1 MIRIN
6 QADKASIRRGIS
18 PKNADPGNV
27 SSIGLPKR
35 AFMAG
40 MEVVIATRNTKIKL
54 EKAFVF
60 DGNKGILIIPIPAT
74 IADDKIS
81 QKSPIP
87 LICLKS
93 KIQLG
98 YPLKDENIL

>member
-1 MIRIN
+1 
-6 QADKASIRRGIS
+6 
-18 PKNADPGNV
+18 
-27 SSIGLPKR
+27 
-35 AFMAG
+35 MAG
-40 MEVVIATRNTKIKL
+40 MEVVIATRNTKRKL
-54 EKAFVF
+54 EKAFIF
-60 DGNKGILIIPIPAT
+60 EGNKGILTIPMPAI

-81 QKSPIP
+81 QKLSII

>member
-6 QADKASIRRGIS
+6 QADKASIRSGIS

-40 MEVVIATRNTKIKL
+40 MEVVIVTNNTKRKL
-54 EKAFVF
+54 EKAFIF
-60 DGNKGILIIPIPAT
+60 DGNKGILRIPIPAI

-81 QKSPIP
+81 QKS
-87 LICLKS
+87 LIALIFLKS

-98 YPLKDENIL
+98 YPLKDENIH